1 MPLDREITISRQEPG
16 DRNQYGEY
24 VPGPVRRFTMWATLN
39 DLSLTDD
46 PRPEGQLTVA
56 LREYTVR
63 WFDILSVTNSQ
74 QLTVQDG
81 SVDPNLTTNRLISWS
96 VDDIIELTGRDGNT
110 RRRWVKL
117 KLRYEA

>member
-16 DRNQYGEY
+16 TRNQYGEF
-24 VPGPVRRFTMWATLN
+24 VPGASRRFTMWASLN

-56 LREYTVR
+56 LKEYTIR
-63 WFDILSVTNSQ
+63 WFDILGVTNSN
-74 QLTVQDG
+74 QLTVTDG
-81 SVDPNLTTNRLISWS
+81 SVDPNDITNRPISWS

>member
-16 DRNQYGEY
+16 TRNDFGEF
-24 VPGPVRRFTMWATLN
+24 VPGDLRRFTMWATLN

-46 PRPEGQLTVA
+46 PRTEGQLTVA